1 MLSGKLLPIHFKPQ
15 PDELLTSWLV
25 RLAASHGVK
34 PYNFWNAIFGRKD
47 FWRKYRVDHLEDYGL
62 LITIAENTGAS
73 FDRVISTTLSA
84 YSGYL
89 YETSPT
95 HGFSTWIL
103 PLGRIRT
110 LEQNLYGLQF
120 CPLCLAEDKEPFFRR
135 RWRLSFVVFCER
147 HKVILLDRCAQCNK
161 PVNFYM
167 NVSRESFRGLRS
179 FTKMP

>member
-34 PYNFWNAIFGRKD
+34 PYNFWNAIFGRED

-62 LITIAENTGAS
+62 LITIAEKTGAS

-120 CPLCLAEDKEPFFRR
+120 CPLGLAEDKEPFFRR
-135 RWRLSFVVFCER
+135 RCHRRQLGHR
-147 HKVILLDRCAQCNK
+147 HGDQG
-161 PVNFYM
+161 
-167 NVSRESFRGLRS
+167 RGRRH
-179 FTKMP
+179 